1 MYPYLDQCRGWLT
14 GIVLDLILIC
24 DTGQGETG
32 QSTNPASAATD
43 ARCRCTIQY
52 HPCLSVWVVLEGLRS
67 RMCVCVCVCVYVS
80 TARNTGANLEAV
92 GTVPVAVNLA
102 PIPLVEQGL
111 HGKITVCTPYRTP
124 KVIESTGILEPITRE
139 GQFPTIR

>member
-52 HPCLSVWVVLEGLRS
+52 HPFPSICSV
-67 RMCVCVCVCVYVS
+67 CVCVCVCVYVS

>member
-1 MYPYLDQCRGWLT
+1 MYPYLDQCR
-14 GIVLDLILIC
+14 
-24 DTGQGETG
+24 GQGETG

-52 HPCLSVWVVLEGLRS
+52 HPS
-67 RMCVCVCVCVYVS
+67 
-80 TARNTGANLEAV
+80 RNTGANLEAV